1 MAYFT
6 LSSMELKSETV
17 SGEFQSSLSSLCA
30 IAVGESCQAGLGQVK
45 WGDQMVRK
53 KGILVQV

>member
-6 LSSMELKSETV
+6 LSSIELKSETV
-17 SGEFQSSLSSLCA
+17 SGEFQGSLSSLCA
-30 IAVGESCQAGLGQVK
+30 TAVGESGQAALGQVK

-53 KGILVQV
+53 KGIVVQV